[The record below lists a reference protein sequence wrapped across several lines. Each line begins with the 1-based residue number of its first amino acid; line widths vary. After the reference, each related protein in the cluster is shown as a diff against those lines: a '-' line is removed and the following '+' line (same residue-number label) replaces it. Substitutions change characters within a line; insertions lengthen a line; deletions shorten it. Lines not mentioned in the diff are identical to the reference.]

1 MMNNLSV
8 IAFLL
13 IASLSGCISK
23 GNENEEHPVESINDL
38 ISFWDFRQSDNGE
51 IILTSKGPYNYTL
64 KEMNGPIE
72 RADDGI
78 FGQSSLKI
86 SRGQW
91 LMIERDDCPAL
102 NIHGKQEV
110 TMVAWVKRDGDNH
123 WQYIAGMWDENKKRQ
138 YALFTH
144 AHKQTDYTT
153 LERTDAGYQ
162 VHGYVSEVGGAT
174 PGRPFSFSY
183 ASGKSKMEKDVWYMI
198 AYTYDHNAIRVYFNG
213 EFDENG
219 NYNPFYWD
227 KPIFDGGDDG
237 ADFTVA
243 QRAHP
248 KWPGYPEVEEPTIPE
263 GFGGQIGGLAVF
275 NRALEPEEIRNIYQ
289 ATMKNGTP

>member
-1 MMNNLSV
+1 MNYLSIFLFIVCFFDCNNAEKENHLHGPQEIRNV
-8 IAFLL
+8 I
-13 IASLSGCISK
+13 C
-23 GNENEEHPVESINDL
+23 
-38 ISFWDFRQSDNGE
+38 FWDFGKTMDGKVN
-51 IILTSKGPYNYTL
+51 LTSKGPFSYTL

-72 RADDGI
+72 FAEEGI
-78 FGQSSLKI
+78 FENSSLKI
-86 SRGQW
+86 KRGQW
-91 LMIERDDCPAL
+91 LMIEREDCPAL

-110 TMVAWVKRDGDNH
+110 SMVAWVKRNGDNH

-153 LERTDAGYQ
+153 FERTDAGYQ
-162 VHGYVSEVGGAT
+162 VHGYVSNVGGAT
-174 PGRPFSFSY
+174 PGRSFSFSY

-213 EFDENG
+213 EFDENSK
-219 NYNPFYWD
+219 YNPFYWG
-227 KPIFDGGDDG
+227 KPIFDGGENG

-263 GFGGQIGGLAVF
+263 GFGGQIGGLAIF
-275 NRALEPEEIRNIYQ
+275 DRALTPEEIRKLYET
-289 ATMKNGTP
+289 TMLLKKSSY